1 MPVTRLSRSQGWGCS
16 LVSTDYEA
24 GVSDG
29 FLGGATGGVVI
40 GEAFRDGGG
49 GGEGPPV
56 HEGLAAAASEVGAI
70 A

>member
-1 MPVTRLSRSQGWGCS
+1 MAL
-16 LVSTDYEA
+16 LVGEPDYEA
-24 GVSDG
+24 GASDG
-29 FLGGATGGVVI
+29 FLGGATAGGVVI

-49 GGEGPPV
+49 GGEGQPV